1 MVQLNNPLE
10 ESMSWAD
17 NMQSMTDEAISIFME
32 KAPKTINVIKRSFG
46 YLEAEITYYDIV
58 INTVIKFGG
67 FNMWTKHTHKEN
79 IDDRMYGR
87 NISDYRFYKS
97 IYDSQQMKSLNL
109 DAILSDIYDHRD
121 GHITAG
127 SLGD

>member
-1 MVQLNNPLE
+1 MVQLNHLVE
-10 ESMSWAD
+10 ESMSWYDGVSA
-17 NMQSMTDEAISIFME
+17 MTDEAISIFME
-32 KAPKTINVIKRSFG
+32 KVPKTINVIKRSFG
-46 YLEAEITYYDIV
+46 YLEAEIPYNDIV
-58 INTVIKFGG
+58 INTIIKFGG

-97 IYDSQQMKSLNL
+97 IYDSRQMKSLNL
-109 DAILSDIYDHRD
+109 DAILSDIYNHRN
-121 GHITAG
+121 GYITAG